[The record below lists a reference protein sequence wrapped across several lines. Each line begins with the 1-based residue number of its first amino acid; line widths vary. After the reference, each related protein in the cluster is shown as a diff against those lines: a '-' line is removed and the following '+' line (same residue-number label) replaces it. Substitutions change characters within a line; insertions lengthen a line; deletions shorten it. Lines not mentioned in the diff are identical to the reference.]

1 MEWHLWSLSQRVLCG
16 RQGKSELDLNSII
29 TTEFLVFRVGVFRFT
44 EVSSDFIPF
53 FLGVLRVEC
62 FKCCSPE
69 GIIFP
74 HK

>member
-1 MEWHLWSLSQRVLCG
+1 MEFIPACIVWKTGKVRV
-16 RQGKSELDLNSII
+16 NSII

-69 GIIFP
+69 GIIFL